1 METFDGDYRGR
12 ASPPVGRS
20 ELYRP
25 ESFVSCRQSHLAGS
39 VIEASAERM
48 DTAPCSCK
56 LRFWEFSSGEARW
69 MVTGLDVDWW
79 GDLLRSDGLHQG
91 GQGQL
96 LSQFSGGFVRSWIAG
111 VWL

>member
-1 METFDGDYRGR
+1 MTAITAVEHHPLLEEVSCIGLK
-12 ASPPVGRS
+12 V
-20 ELYRP
+20 
-25 ESFVSCRQSHLAGS
+25 FVSCRQSHLAGS